1 MKHERSSNFEL
12 LRLLCIFGILV
23 MHTFAGIDTAASPGN
38 MLANVFANSLFNTG
52 VTCFIL
58 LSGYFGIRFDLKK
71 LIGLDLMVIFFTVVG
86 TVALGD
92 FGVKDLIKSCI
103 PVLSR
108 RYWFITCY
116 FVLCILAPFLN
127 QMAER
132 LEREHFRRLLLLL
145 LLVFSLIPTVTTYD
159 VMQDAGKGLAH
170 FVMIYLLGRYLAR
183 YHTGHC
189 SKKQLLLGI
198 TGSTALIFCADG
210 ALTLHQGVIYS
221 TFSRDCSIFIIFTAV
236 LLLLLFREF
245 SLQSRII
252 NRAAT
257 NVLAIYVLDQVIRS
271 LQRRCAAEVDFVLPR
286 AFLMMGAFGPDA
298 HLLERQAD
306 FAADIFPLVLGGDVA
321 GRHHRRL
328 SAGLRCAPYSY
339 GSADCSL
346 VYFDGLIRTTNY
358 FCFNMRFL

>member
-86 TVALGD
+86 TVALVD
-92 FGVKDLIKSCI
+92 FGCKDLIKSCI

-189 SKKQLLLGI
+189 SKKRLLLGI

-221 TFSRDCSIFIIFTAV
+221 TFSRDCSIFIIFSAV

-257 NVLAIYVLDQVIRS
+257 NVLAIYVLDQIIRNLLGRYLDLNAFS
-271 LQRRCAAEVDFVLPR
+271 DQWYLFFVVCGYVLLVMLLAAVCNELRKLTIGRIEPWLTGIVA
-286 AFLMMGAFGPDA
+286 AFLQSCGALLVRMGQRIVHWFISMD
-298 HLLERQAD
+298 
-306 FAADIFPLVLGGDVA
+306 
-321 GRHHRRL
+321 
-328 SAGLRCAPYSY
+328 
-339 GSADCSL
+339 
-346 VYFDGLIRTTNY
+346 
-358 FCFNMRFL
+358 

>member
-170 FVMIYLLGRYLAR
+170 FCDDLS
-183 YHTGHC
+183 TGTL
-189 SKKQLLLGI
+189 S
-198 TGSTALIFCADG
+198 G
-210 ALTLHQGVIYS
+210 ALSH
-221 TFSRDCSIFIIFTAV
+221 RA
-236 LLLLLFREF
+236 LFQKAAAPRNY
-245 SLQSRII
+245 RIH
-252 NRAAT
+252 
-257 NVLAIYVLDQVIRS
+257 
-271 LQRRCAAEVDFVLPR
+271 
-286 AFLMMGAFGPDA
+286 GA
-298 HLLERQAD
+298 HLLRRRSAD
-306 FAADIFPLVLGGDVA
+306 PASGCHLQHFFAGLFDLYYFYRCFAAVA
-321 GRHHRRL
+321 L
-328 SAGLRCAPYSY
+328 P
-339 GSADCSL
+339 
-346 VYFDGLIRTTNY
+346 
-358 FCFNMRFL
+358 

>member
-236 LLLLLFREF
+236 LLLLLFRG
-245 SLQSRII
+245 
-252 NRAAT
+252 
-257 NVLAIYVLDQVIRS
+257 VLAAEPDHQPRGDQCARHLRAGSGHPQPAGTLSGSECIFRPVVSVLCCLRLCAPRHAACRS
-271 LQRRCAAEVDFVLPR
+271 LQ
-286 AFLMMGAFGPDA
+286 
-298 HLLERQAD
+298 
-306 FAADIFPLVLGGDVA
+306 
-321 GRHHRRL
+321 
-328 SAGLRCAPYSY
+328 
-339 GSADCSL
+339 
-346 VYFDGLIRTTNY
+346 
-358 FCFNMRFL
+358 

>member
-71 LIGLDLMVIFFTVVG
+71 LIGLDLMVIFFTLLG

-92 FGVKDLIKSCI
+92 FGSKDLIKSCI

-116 FVLCILAPFLN
+116 FVLFILAPFLN
-127 QMAER
+127 QVAER

-189 SKKQLLLGI
+189 SKMRLLLGI
-198 TGSTALIFCADG
+198 AGSTALIFLRRRSADP
-210 ALTLHQGVIYS
+210 A
-221 TFSRDCSIFIIFTAV
+221 SRCH
-236 LLLLLFREF
+236 
-245 SLQSRII
+245 LQH
-252 NRAAT
+252 
-257 NVLAIYVLDQVIRS
+257 
-271 LQRRCAAEVDFVLPR
+271 F
-286 AFLMMGAFGPDA
+286 F
-298 HLLERQAD
+298 
-306 FAADIFPLVLGGDVA
+306 
-321 GRHHRRL
+321 
-328 SAGLRCAPYSY
+328 AGLFDLYYFFRC
-339 GSADCSL
+339 SAAVAL
-346 VYFDGLIRTTNY
+346 P
-358 FCFNMRFL
+358 

>member
-1 MKHERSSNFEL
+1 MLNVESIQNGIVIDHIPAGKGMDIY
-12 LRLLCIFGILV
+12 RLLELESK
-23 MHTFAGIDTAASPGN
+23 TQS
-38 MLANVFANSLFNTG
+38 
-52 VTCFIL
+52 
-58 LSGYFGIRFDLKK
+58 
-71 LIGLDLMVIFFTVVG
+71 
-86 TVALGD
+86 VALLQSVKSQKYGC
-92 FGVKDLIKSCI
+92 KDLIKSCI

-189 SKKQLLLGI
+189 SKKRLLLGI

-221 TFSRDCSIFIIFTAV
+221 TFSRDCSIFIIFSAV

-257 NVLAIYVLDQVIRS
+257 NVLAIYVLDQIIRNLLGRYLDLNAFS
-271 LQRRCAAEVDFVLPR
+271 DQWYLFFVVCGYVLLVMLLAAVCNELRKLTIGRIEPWLTGIVA
-286 AFLMMGAFGPDA
+286 AFLQSCGALLVRMGQRIVHWFISMD
-298 HLLERQAD
+298 
-306 FAADIFPLVLGGDVA
+306 
-321 GRHHRRL
+321 
-328 SAGLRCAPYSY
+328 
-339 GSADCSL
+339 
-346 VYFDGLIRTTNY
+346 
-358 FCFNMRFL
+358 

>member
-170 FVMIYLLGRYLAR
+170 FVMIYLLTL
-183 YHTGHC
+183 
-189 SKKQLLLGI
+189 S
-198 TGSTALIFCADG
+198 G
-210 ALTLHQGVIYS
+210 ALSH
-221 TFSRDCSIFIIFTAV
+221 RA
-236 LLLLLFREF
+236 LFQKAAAPRNY
-245 SLQSRII
+245 RIH
-252 NRAAT
+252 
-257 NVLAIYVLDQVIRS
+257 
-271 LQRRCAAEVDFVLPR
+271 
-286 AFLMMGAFGPDA
+286 GA
-298 HLLERQAD
+298 HLLRRRSAD
-306 FAADIFPLVLGGDVA
+306 PASGCHLQHFFAGLFDLYYFYRCFAAVA
-321 GRHHRRL
+321 L
-328 SAGLRCAPYSY
+328 P
-339 GSADCSL
+339 
-346 VYFDGLIRTTNY
+346 
-358 FCFNMRFL
+358 